1 MLALHEVWIL
11 GLDYWYATLSTIS
24 IINAA
29 MLCLFL
35 VLAISSSLRVHAI
48 GVTLT
53 WAGYIAA
60 LVLRTL
66 ETTGAQ

>member
-11 GLDYWYATLSTIS
+11 GLDYWYASFNTIS
-24 IINAA
+24 IINAV

-35 VLAISSSLRVHAI
+35 VLAVTSSLRVHTI
-48 GVTLT
+48 GASLT
-53 WAGYIAA
+53 WAGYIVA
-60 LVLRTL
+60 LVMRAL